1 MTSTLKLYGSIA
13 LLVIL
18 VITGIAIVRW
28 DSNRMKAQFEAG
40 EMAERALWVAQQAD
54 ANQKAQTKSN
64 ADTTTSEGVADK
76 ARSDA
81 AATTSASS
89 AANQTIV
96 EKIVYAYRTAP
107 PAACVPGP
115 LPVGVLDGLNQ
126 ARSAALGGD
135 LAAPSGLQPT
145 KRQRSTDAPND
156 G

>member
-1 MTSTLKLYGSIA
+1 MNSTLKLYGSIA
-13 LLVIL
+13 LLIIVIL
-18 VITGIAIVRW
+18 AGIFIVRW
-28 DSNRMKAQFEAG
+28 DSNRLEAKFEAG
-40 EMAERALWVAQQAD
+40 KLAERAIWQQAQTD
-54 ANQKAQTKSN
+54 ANQKAQAESN
-64 ADTTTSEGVADK
+64 TSTVTSEGVADK

-81 AATTSASS
+81 AATTSAST

-107 PAACVPGP
+107 PAACIPGP
-115 LPVGVLDGLNQ
+115 LPAGVLDGLNQ

-145 KRQRSTDAPND
+145 QRQRSTDAPND